1 MTTRRGGGNGMF
13 HGWRILG
20 VTLASQAVQAG
31 LLIYG
36 FGVVIL
42 PFAAEFGVPRQTLML
57 GSTLLSLTTNIISP
71 LGGAA
76 IDRGW
81 TRNLMTFGAVMLALA
96 FLALSRVNAMWQV
109 LAVFALLLPFSNLL
123 LGQLT
128 SSALM
133 TRWFTRLRG
142 RALGLSAVG
151 TSIGGLLV
159 PPIVAQLSV
168 TLGWRTAYAIVGLG
182 ALTLLIIPIRAWIV
196 DRPQTIG
203 QLPDGDPVVTIVP
216 GTIVTTPAS
225 AAKLTTRELLA
236 SLRFWQVTLIIAL
249 VAGSYLAL
257 IANLVPHATDV
268 GVPAPQAAL
277 LMSVMALCAIPG
289 KIAFGMLADRIDL
302 KYAMWLVIG
311 CIMLALCALIVAT
324 DFIGLV
330 GASVMLGLAG
340 GGLLPLWGM
349 YVAQGFGQANYGK
362 AAGLMNPAMMPLT
375 LFAAPL
381 AGRVFDQTGHYTQA
395 FVAFLIA
402 LAVAAVINLFLRLPP
417 RGSAA

>member
-1 MTTRRGGGNGMF
+1 MVTTRRGGGNGMF

-36 FGVVIL
+36 FGVIIL

-109 LAVFALLLPFSNLL
+109 LAVFALMLPFSNLL

-168 TLGWRTAYAIVGLG
+168 TLGWRNAYAIVGLG
-182 ALTLLIIPIRAWIV
+182 ALALLIIPIRAWTSSACAPSSARNTSRSW
-196 DRPQTIG
+196 RPWASG
-203 QLPDGDPVVTIVP
+203 RSCARNGSRARAKASPRRS
-216 GTIVTTPAS
+216 GTWTPS
-225 AAKLTTRELLA
+225 
-236 SLRFWQVTLIIAL
+236 SS
-249 VAGSYLAL
+249 GS
-257 IANLVPHATDV
+257 HT
-268 GVPAPQAAL
+268 
-277 LMSVMALCAIPG
+277 
-289 KIAFGMLADRIDL
+289 
-302 KYAMWLVIG
+302 
-311 CIMLALCALIVAT
+311 
-324 DFIGLV
+324 
-330 GASVMLGLAG
+330 
-340 GGLLPLWGM
+340 
-349 YVAQGFGQANYGK
+349 
-362 AAGLMNPAMMPLT
+362 
-375 LFAAPL
+375 
-381 AGRVFDQTGHYTQA
+381 
-395 FVAFLIA
+395 
-402 LAVAAVINLFLRLPP
+402 
-417 RGSAA
+417 